1 MSKFAKL
8 FEHEILRYLVV
19 GGGAVVIDFISYMT
33 MVHLIHLN
41 TSFSKGT
48 SYVLG
53 ALFSFIINKIWTF
66 ASDKKTHEA
75 FIRFAILYTATFLTN
90 VAINALVL
98 WLGAIT
104 FIGFS
109 VATATS
115 IVLNYIGQKYWV
127 FKGDH

>member
-1 MSKFAKL
+1 MSKLSKL

-41 TSFSKGT
+41 ASVSKGT

-53 ALFSFIINKIWTF
+53 ALFSFAINKIWTF

-75 FIRFAILYTATFLTN
+75 FIRFAVLYMSTFATN
-90 VAINALVL
+90 VAINAFLL
-98 WLGAIT
+98 WLGAATI
-104 FIGFS
+104 IGFS
-109 VATATS
+109 FATATS